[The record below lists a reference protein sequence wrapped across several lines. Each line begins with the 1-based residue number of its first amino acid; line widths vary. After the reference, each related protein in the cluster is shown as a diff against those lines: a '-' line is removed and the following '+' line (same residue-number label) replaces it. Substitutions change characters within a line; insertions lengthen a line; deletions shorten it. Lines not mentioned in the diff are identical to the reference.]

1 MTTTGDTLAA
11 ARQLLADL
19 SPTALSALRDDELGA
34 FLSEVEA
41 VGRLADAMRV
51 AGAGELDHRSRRSL
65 GAEGLARRNACS
77 RPEYLLERISGVSQ
91 AEAARRIRLSRQLR
105 PSTALD
111 GSPEPAPFP
120 LVGTALDS
128 GELDID
134 AALAITVNLSRASDR
149 ADHEQLAAA
158 EAQLV
163 ESAQHLSAD
172 LVAAKAKMWRDAL
185 DPDGTAP
192 RESRIHEKRRFGI
205 GRETIDG
212 LTPFGGLAEPEFAA
226 LLRSA
231 VSERTAPARQPRF
244 LDPDDTSDGGDAVD
258 DFPVDPRTSEQ
269 RAYDVV
275 QGLLTAGIRSDGAS
289 RTPLHSVATVGVI
302 VRASDLEDESG
313 PAWLDDVR
321 EPISAALA
329 AQLACDG
336 GVRLI
341 GVGDN
346 GEPLWLGR
354 RERFHTA
361 AQRAALA
368 ARDGGCVFPGC
379 PAPPSWCHAHHVLP
393 WSRGGPT
400 DIDNGVLL
408 CAHHHRLIHAGDY
421 ELRMRDGLPEMLSPR
436 WVDPQQIWR
445 PVGGAR
451 WRQVS

>member
-1 MTTTGDTLAA
+1 
-11 ARQLLADL
+11 
-19 SPTALSALRDDELGA
+19 
-34 FLSEVEA
+34 
-41 VGRLADAMRV
+41 
-51 AGAGELDHRSRRSL
+51 
-65 GAEGLARRNACS
+65 
-77 RPEYLLERISGVSQ
+77 
-91 AEAARRIRLSRQLR
+91 
-105 PSTALD
+105 
-111 GSPEPAPFP
+111 
-120 LVGTALDS
+120 
-128 GELDID
+128 
-134 AALAITVNLSRASDR
+134 
-149 ADHEQLAAA
+149 
-158 EAQLV
+158 
-163 ESAQHLSAD
+163 
-172 LVAAKAKMWRDAL
+172 MWRDAL

-336 GVRLI
+336 GVRVI

-379 PAPPSWCHAHHVLP
+379 PAPPSWCHAHHVIL

-400 DIDNGVLL
+400 DLDNGASSKYAPAPGISRS
-408 CAHHHRLIHAGDY
+408 CSKAR
-421 ELRMRDGLPEMLSPR
+421 
-436 WVDPQQIWR
+436 PQA
-445 PVGGAR
+445 PL
-451 WRQVS
+451 

>member
-1 MTTTGDTLAA
+1 MTTTGDTLTT
-11 ARQLLADL
+11 ARQLLAGL
-19 SPTALSALRDDELGA
+19 SPVGLSALSDDELGA
-34 FLSEVEA
+34 HLSDVEA
-41 VGRLADAMRV
+41 VGRLLDAMRV
-51 AGAGELDHRSRRSL
+51 AGASELDHRSRSSL

-77 RPEYLLERISGVSQ
+77 RPEYLLERITGVSQ

-105 PSTALD
+105 SSTALD
-111 GSPEPAPFP
+111 GRQEPAPFP
-120 LVGTALDS
+120 LVSAALDS
-128 GELDID
+128 GEIDVD

-149 ADHEQLAAA
+149 ADLDQLAAA
-158 EAQLV
+158 EARLV
-163 ESAQHLSAD
+163 EAAQHLSAD
-172 LVAAKAKMWRDAL
+172 LVAGEAKLWRDAL
-185 DPDGTAP
+185 DPDGTLP
-192 RESRIHEKRRFGI
+192 REKRIHEKRRFSI

-231 VSERTAPARQPRF
+231 VSERTAPSRQPRF
-244 LDPDDTSDGGDAVD
+244 LDPDDIGDEAD
-258 DFPVDPRTSEQ
+258 PLCVDPRTNEQ
-269 RAYDVV
+269 RAYDVL
-275 QGLLTAGIRSDGAS
+275 QGLLTAGVRADGAS

-302 VRASDLEDESG
+302 VRAGDLANGSG

-341 GVGDN
+341 GVGDT

-379 PAPPSWCHAHHVLP
+379 PAPPSWCHAHHVIP

-400 DIDNGVLL
+400 DIDNGT
-408 CAHHHRLIHAGDY
+408 
-421 ELRMRDGLPEMLSPR
+421 R
-436 WVDPQQIWR
+436 WKYA
-445 PVGGAR
+445 PVGPAC
-451 WRQVS
+451 